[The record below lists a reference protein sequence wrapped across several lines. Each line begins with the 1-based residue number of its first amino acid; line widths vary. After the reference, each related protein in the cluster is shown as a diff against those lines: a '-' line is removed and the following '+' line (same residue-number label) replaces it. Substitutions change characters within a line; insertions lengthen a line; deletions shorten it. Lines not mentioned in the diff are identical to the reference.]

1 MTTAPIRKMSVGDRA
16 PNFMLEDEN
25 GTQRELY
32 NTDLTGGPII
42 ILVTGPAAGDC
53 LLPFAERAAAFDAVG
68 AHRYA
73 LVAQTGSAGIDT
85 SEQSEFT
92 VLHDRN
98 SAVGNAYLQASGLT
112 APALF
117 ALDPNQRIVA
127 VAGAE
132 DAESFAEIAQTAFQR
147 IAPRDPPRLISRQ
160 APVLFIPEVLD
171 DSDCDLLIDTWQRGE
186 KRKDVVNVA
195 SGQET
200 SKADRSEVKRRSD
213 VVIEGA
219 LERQLLITLM
229 PRIAPEIERVYAFD
243 KEWGFEKFRVGCY
256 EAENAGFFRP
266 HRDNPSEALSHRQ
279 FAASFNLN
287 DGYEGGYLRF
297 PEYGIDQYAPPKG
310 GVLIFS
316 CGLLHEVVP
325 ITSGRRFTLLTFVS
339 TRL

>member
-1 MTTAPIRKMSVGDRA
+1 MNAPIRRMTVGDRV
-16 PNFMLEDEN
+16 PNFMLEDTD
-25 GTQRELY
+25 GAQRELY

-42 ILVTGPAAGDC
+42 LLFAGHKTEACLRQFAAQAT
-53 LLPFAERAAAFDAVG
+53 LFERFG
-68 AHRYA
+68 AHCYA
-73 LVAQTGSAGIDT
+73 LLDRQSSALDASADQGG
-85 SEQSEFT
+85 FT
-92 VLHDRN
+92 LLRDSGMTVC
-98 SAVGNAYLQASGLT
+98 NAYLEASGLA

-117 ALDPNQRIVA
+117 ALDPNQRVVA
-127 VAGAE
+127 TAGA
-132 DAESFAEIAQTAFQR
+132 DDIDSFAEIARSALER
-147 IAPRDPPRLISRQ
+147 IAPKDPPRLISQQ
-160 APVLFIPEVLD
+160 APVLFIPDVLAD
-171 DSDCDLLIDTWQRGE
+171 ADCDRLIEAWGSGE
-186 KRKDVVNVA
+186 KRKDVVNIA

-200 SKADRSEVKRRSD
+200 SKAGRSEVKRRSD

-219 LERQLLITLM
+219 LERHLLITLM

-243 KEWGFEKFRVGCY
+243 KEWSFEKFRVGCY
-256 EAENAGFFRP
+256 EAEDAGFFRP

-297 PEYGIDQYAPPKG
+297 PEYGIDHYAPPKG

-325 ITSGRRFTLLTFVS
+325 MTAGRRYTLLTFVS

>member
-1 MTTAPIRKMSVGDRA
+1 LGAPTDRPGA
-16 PNFMLEDEN
+16 S
-25 GTQRELY
+25 
-32 NTDLTGGPII
+32 
-42 ILVTGPAAGDC
+42 
-53 LLPFAERAAAFDAVG
+53 AAA
-68 AHRYA
+68 
-73 LVAQTGSAGIDT
+73 
-85 SEQSEFT
+85 QSGFT
-92 VLHDRN
+92 FLCDPN
-98 SAVGNAYLQASGLT
+98 AAVGNTYLQAAGLT

-127 VAGAE
+127 IAGAD
-132 DAESFAEIAQTAFQR
+132 DAESFADIARTAFQR
-147 IAPRDPPRLISRQ
+147 VTPRDPPRQVSRQ

-171 DSDCDLLIDTWQRGE
+171 DAECDRLIETWQTGE

-195 SGQET
+195 SGRET
-200 SKADRSEVKRRSD
+200 SKDNRSEVKRRSD

-219 LERQLLITLM
+219 LERQLLIALM

-256 EAENAGFFRP
+256 EAADAGFFRP
-266 HRDNPSEALSHRQ
+266 HRDNPSEELSHRQ

-287 DGYEGGYLRF
+287 DGYEGGHLRF
-297 PEYGIDQYAPPKG
+297 PEYGIDHYAPPKG